1 MGIVAK
7 HFLGN
12 DAQKQ
17 ERFKEGYVDVFLI
30 FEEIDLV
37 DCYLCNPLSKKI
49 GADVYWY
56 KLEDK
61 AVVCVKKE
69 NVDSAIAAG
78 KQIIIKNFVSM
89 TSEYIDKVISLVL
102 DDYSIIALFK
112 TDDIEGLNKWCKN
125 IDSELIVKTNL
136 KGEQCVLT
144 DQPLEHVSRIKAE
157 YKANPF
163 PNFLNFDFFKI

>member
-1 MGIVAK
+1 MGIVTK

-12 DAQKQ
+12 ELQKQ
-17 ERFKEGYVDVFLI
+17 ERLTEGYVDVFLI

-37 DCYLCNPLSKKI
+37 DYHLCNPLSKKI

-56 KLEDK
+56 KLDDK

-69 NVDSAIAAG
+69 DVDSAIKAG
-78 KQIIIKNFVSM
+78 KQIIIQNFSSM

-112 TDDIEGLNKWCKN
+112 TDDIDGLTKWCKN
-125 IDSELIVKTNL
+125 IDSELVVKTNL
-136 KGEQCVLT
+136 KGEKCVLT
-144 DQPLEHVSRIKAE
+144 DQPLELISKVKAE
-157 YKANPF
+157 YRVNPF
-163 PNFLNFDFFKI
+163 PTILNFDFFKI